1 MAVHKDNTGTETSV
15 FTVMVDKPGTQLL
28 TLVSVQ
34 LDQFGMDMPVSTLAV
49 VEEVSMPPTD
59 NVSVQLVTG
68 TALYVLSAQIPK
80 SGHHQD

>member
-28 TLVSVQ
+28 TPASAQ

-49 VEEVSMPPTD
+49 VEEFSMPPTD